1 MKKNLLFVFASLF
14 SVCFLK
20 AQNPPAACSDIFISE
35 YLEGDNNNK
44 AMEIYNPTTADVA
57 LSGYTLGSNYNGTPY
72 WSVIPFPTGATVKA
86 RKTYVII
93 LDKRDSTKVNTSLEY
108 PIYDGYQVWDT
119 CKDRTTGQV
128 IKDSLGKVVFC
139 LQYDQFGTSFL
150 PRRGSKYNDFLDL
163 QCRATN
169 FVTPVFSTQQR
180 TMYFNGNDAQALFKG
195 TTPDTVNLTNVIDMV
210 GVYNDPTMASLT
222 GWKDFRGRDLT
233 VNRNLVRKREV
244 KNGTGLV
251 ADVKRDT
258 FKYADWLSFSE
269 LSFQNFGSHTCDCD
283 PQAPVSSRR
292 TCKGELVASNND
304 IVPVDFKLYPNPSVT
319 GNISIEAEGLVT
331 EVSVVNIM
339 GQFIDYQKMPIF
351 SNSVQLTLKN
361 VNSGLFFVKIKTDDN
376 RIGIRKLIIK

>member
-1 MKKNLLFVFASLF
+1 MKKNLLFILALLISILSLE
-14 SVCFLK
+14 
-20 AQNPPAACSDIFISE
+20 AQNPPAPCSDLFISE

-44 AMEIYNPTTADVA
+44 AMEIYNPTTSDIA

-72 WSVIPFPTGATVKA
+72 WSVIPFPTGAVVKA
-86 RKTYVII
+86 RKTYVIV
-93 LDKRDSTKVNTSLEY
+93 LDKRDSTKVGVALEY

-119 CKDRTTGQV
+119 CKDRTTGQI
-128 IKDSLGKVVFC
+128 IKDAEGKVVFC

-150 PRRGSKYNDFLDL
+150 PRRGRKYNDFLDL

-169 FVTPVFSTQQR
+169 FVTPVFSNQQR

-195 TTPDTVNLTNVIDMV
+195 VTPDTINLTNLIDIV
-210 GVYNDPTMASLT
+210 GVYNDPTMATLT

-283 PQAPVSSRR
+283 PQAPVSARR
-292 TCKGELVASNND
+292 TCNGEIIASNKE
-304 IVPVDFKLYPNPSVT
+304 IVPVDFRLYPNPSVS

-339 GQFIDYQKMPIF
+339 GQLVDYQKMPLF
-351 SNSVQLTLKN
+351 ANSVQLTLKN
-361 VNSGLFFVKIKTDDN
+361 VQSGLYFVKIKTDDN